1 MAMIGVGAAELLLIV
16 AMMFGGGGLSAVGTP
31 LPPDAGLQ
39 AAAPPT
45 ALVYVAHYGMTKPD
59 PKSSNHF
66 EQMLA
71 EPENQA
77 FLAELNRLAE
87 ETLKLVPADEEP
99 AKLLGKT
106 LPTLAKSLIARPSI
120 LYVADVAV
128 NPIAPGGNGAFVIH
142 AGDQIAALRDVV
154 EQWERFYLTQIPP
167 NQTVEKLTIEGVEVR
182 RLPMPP
188 QVPPVSWGVSGEYLF
203 VAAGEGEATAL
214 LKRLNGRGEAPAWLS
229 KLTADAKLPRTSGL
243 VYFNVAK
250 AFELAKPF
258 IEQAAAF
265 GAPFDVKQVIDTLG
279 LEELEYIAAASG
291 LDESTAVSKL
301 LVGHAA
307 NAKGVL
313 TLLNG
318 KPLSKEDLAGIP
330 KSADFALA
338 ARIDGADIF
347 QRFVDLVGAVDS
359 NAAKQ
364 LEKELGQAEEEIGFG
379 LKRDL
384 LDGLGDVWTVYNAP
398 TEGGALLTGMCA
410 TVSVRDQAKLER
422 VIEQVLRIAAAE
434 GGRNGKPL
442 FALKKTTVG
451 EQTISYLQFI
461 SEPVPVAP
469 AWAFVEGR
477 LIFSLSPQMVRTHLA
492 RPAAVGALADLEP
505 IAKQIAAG
513 GVTAVS
519 YLDPH
524 FGTQILYSYLQYG
537 ATMAAAALE
546 KETGIAADLSKFPSY
561 TAIGRHLQPSIGI
574 VRSSSTVWSAETYA
588 TGPSIGPIT
597 VVAGMGAFVG
607 TKAVATTRHRA
618 QEVASSNNLRQLAIA
633 TALYQQEHNQTM
645 PQAIRSKDGKPLL
658 SWRVALLP
666 YVDGKGLY
674 EQFHLDEPWD
684 SEHNRTL
691 ISKMP
696 AFYGHPYTP
705 DLRELGATLY
715 QIPLSDET
723 LYDEKGKVFKLPAGR
738 QAVLFVEA
746 SYDQSIIWT
755 QPDDLKLDGESPL
768 DQLMRVDG
776 GSVQAALTDGSVRK
790 VEANGDSPEV
800 DAFLKLLF
808 PRKKD

>member
-1 MAMIGVGAAELLLIV
+1 MAMVGVTWAPLLLI
-16 AMMFGGGGLSAVGTP
+16 AALLFGGGGLSAVGTP

-77 FLAELNRLAE
+77 FLAELNRLSE
-87 ETLKLVPADEEP
+87 EALKLMPANNEP

-106 LPTLAKSLIARPSI
+106 LPTLANALFARPSI
-120 LYVADVAV
+120 LYVADLAV
-128 NPIAPGGNGAFVIH
+128 NPVAPGGNGAFVIH
-142 AGDQIAALRDVV
+142 AGDQLAALRDVV

-229 KLTADAKLPRTSGL
+229 KLTADAKLPRMSGL

-265 GAPFDVKQVIDTLG
+265 GAPFDVKQFIDTLG

-313 TLLNG
+313 ALLNG

-347 QRFVDLVGAVDS
+347 QRIVDLVGAVDP
-359 NAAKQ
+359 NASKQ
-364 LEKELGQAEEEIGFG
+364 LEKELGQAEEQIGFG

-434 GGRNGKPL
+434 GARNGKPL

-492 RPAAVGALADLEP
+492 RPADVGALADLEP

-519 YLDPH
+519 YVDPH

-574 VRSSSTVWSAETYA
+574 VRSTSTVWSTETYA

-597 VVAGMGAFVG
+597 VAAVGGAMVAPVL
-607 TKAVATTRHRA
+607 ATTRHRA
-618 QEVASSNNLRQLAIA
+618 QEVASSNNLRQLALA
-633 TALYQQEHNQTM
+633 AALYQQEHNQTM

-658 SWRVALLP
+658 SWRVLLLP
-666 YVDGKGLY
+666 YLDQSGLY

-691 ISKMP
+691 IAKMP
-696 AFYGHPYTP
+696 SFYGHPHTP

-715 QIPLSDET
+715 QLPLSDET
-723 LYDEKGKVFKLPAGR
+723 LYDEKGNVFQLPTGH

-746 SYDQSIIWT
+746 SYDQSMIWT

-768 DQLMRVDG
+768 DQLMWVDG
-776 GSVQAALTDGSVRK
+776 DTVQAALTDGSIRK
-790 VEANGDSPEV
+790 VAANGDAPDV